1 MNTHVIITSKD
12 ILKLAIPAIIA
23 GIAEPL
29 ISITD
34 LAIVGNMKGD
44 TVTALAAVGL
54 VGTFLSAIIWTLAQT
69 KTSISAIVS
78 LAVGENTLERIN
90 GLIPQVIWI
99 NILLG
104 VLIYVVTAPIAATI
118 FNWYEAQGEVL
129 QVASEYYK
137 VRALGFPFTLCAFA
151 LFGIF
156 RGLQNTSWAMIASI
170 CGAALNIIL
179 DLVLVY
185 GIEGWIPAQG
195 VLGAAYASL
204 SAQILMMLI
213 ALFFLYRKTPFFLK
227 MMQWTP
233 HEKLKKHLS
242 LTFNFFLR
250 TAAINIA
257 IYLSY
262 RYANGYGVT
271 AAATHAILM
280 NVWLFF
286 SFLVDGFAN
295 AGNALGG
302 RLLGARDAHSLRY
315 LARMT
320 TRYGV
325 LIALILVAVCAVL
338 YNVIPDAFTED
349 LAVKSLMKNTFWI
362 VLLMQPINAVA
373 FVYDGI
379 FKGWGQAAYLRN
391 LLIILTLAV
400 FIPVLV
406 ATDYLGWELKAVWA
420 AFFAWMI
427 GRSVVLFFK
436 FKIRVEAL

>member
-1 MNTHVIITSKD
+1 MKTTINITASD

-29 ISITD
+29 ISLTD
-34 LAIVGNMKGD
+34 LLIIGNMKGD

-69 KTSISAIVS
+69 KTSISSIVS
-78 LAVGENTLERIN
+78 RALGDQTIGSIN
-90 GLIPQVIWI
+90 NLIPQVIWI
-99 NILLG
+99 NIVLG
-104 VLIYVVTAPIAATI
+104 LLIYAVTFPFASTI
-118 FNWYEAQGEVL
+118 FSWYDAQGEIL
-129 QVASEYYK
+129 QISAEYYQI
-137 VRALGFPFTLCAFA
+137 RAIGFPFTLCAFA

-156 RGLQNTSWAMIASI
+156 RGLQNTSWAMTASL
-170 CGAALNIIL
+170 CGAVLNIIL

-185 GIEGWIPAQG
+185 GVDGFIPAQG
-195 VLGAAYASL
+195 VVGAAYASL
-204 SAQILMMLI
+204 CAQVLMMLI
-213 ALFFLYRKTPFFLK
+213 AIYFLYRKTPFFLDIK
-227 MMQWTP
+227 LWKP
-233 HEKLKKHLS
+233 HDKLKHHII

-250 TAAINIA
+250 TAAINVA

-302 RLLGARDAHSLRY
+302 KLLGAKDANSLRY

-325 LIALILVAVCAVL
+325 LIAIILVVVCAIF
-338 YNVIPDAFTED
+338 YNIIPTAFTD
-349 LAVKSLMKNTFWI
+349 DPAVKSLMKNTFWI

-391 LLIILTLAV
+391 LLILLTILV
-400 FIPVLV
+400 FIPVLMIG
-406 ATDYLGWELKAVWA
+406 DYLEWELKAVWV

-436 FKIRVEAL
+436 FRSRVESL